1 METTTPAPKH
11 RWTFTLR
18 TLFVVVTLFGCWQ
31 GYHLNWIRQRRALL
45 DEPNVTASF
54 TPLRSAP
61 SIGLCL
67 LGERGANSVFLQY
80 NGWLSGP
87 LSKAVSKVDEAQK
100 NRASH
105 LFPEA
110 KIRVWTGTVSF
121 ADDPGK
127 PAR

>member
-1 METTTPAPKH
+1 MTPARKR
-11 RWTFTLR
+11 RWTFSLR
-18 TLFVVVTLFGCWQ
+18 TLFVVVTVLALWL
-31 GYHLNWIRQRRALL
+31 GYHVNWIRERRALL

-54 TPLRSAP
+54 TPMRRAP

-80 NGWLSGP
+80 DGWLSGP
-87 LSKAVSKVDEAQK
+87 LNKADEAQK
-100 NRASH
+100 SRASH